1 MEDHKPLPESY
12 LNATTLKDRSNSTI
26 LSSLWFSIAT
36 TSSLI
41 ICGIGIVANSLIVVV
56 IIFGSLRK
64 SVFMTLLMFLAIADN
79 LYLLNEV
86 VFSTECLIYAL
97 ASSLWNCRI
106 LTYFYYTVGIISSW
120 LLVSISLERYI
131 AVFYPLKINILCTMK
146 RTYMTTLFLVM
157 FASVSSLPILFTCS
171 ISFEN
176 GRPICRFIGPN
187 AIYDTACIFVLT
199 LLYNA
204 LPFTLICSLNALV
217 VKEIKS
223 RRQFRLKFLGQT
235 GIQSNSVNETFLLPM
250 MVSVCVFFAVMS
262 FPAMT
267 HMFIRM
273 ICRLLGHGKCLQG
286 IGLTVIPFLF
296 DYLNHS
302 MNFFL
307 YCLTGSVFR
316 NKFLHLLQCK

>member
-1 MEDHKPLPESY
+1 MEDRKPLPESF
-12 LNATTLKDRSNSTI
+12 LNTTTLIDRSNSTI
-26 LSSLWFSIAT
+26 PGSLWFSV
-36 TSSLI
+36 TSSFI
-41 ICGIGIVANSLIVVV
+41 ICGVGIVANILIVVV
-56 IIFGSLRK
+56 ITLGHLRK

-79 LYLLNEV
+79 LLLLNEV
-86 VFSTECLIYAL
+86 VFRMNILIYTL
-97 ASSLWNCRI
+97 GSSLWTCRI
-106 LTYFYYTVGIISSW
+106 STYLYYTMGIISSW

-146 RTYMTTLFLVM
+146 RTYMTMLFLVM

-176 GRPICRFIGPN
+176 GRPICRFIGTN
-187 AIYDTACIFVLT
+187 AIYDTVCIFMLN
-199 LLYNA
+199 LLYNV
-204 LPFTLICSLNALV
+204 LPFALICSLNALV
-217 VKEIKS
+217 VKEVKS

-235 GIQSNSVNETFLLPM
+235 GIQSNSVNKTLLLPM

-273 ICRLLGHGKCLQG
+273 ICRLLGHGKCMQG
-286 IGLTVIPFLF
+286 TVLTVIPFLF